1 VFPRRGAA
9 AGEENVELV
18 EGVLFEVV
26 GEQIELEQCA
36 EDLLVLALDVVEEL
50 AHDRWRKLALDAGQL
65 AMDPVELSLELVELR
80 GRVDGAVDPDLV
92 DDLFQSLVEGL
103 KVVCIGHGP
112 FVEVLKDPAEELV
125 EGPQRS
131 EAVGQCGIPNAQGMR
146 LGSLHHLRIHR
157 LAVTYKAGGTK
168 MLGQTVVSREEIESM
183 IDRLASELEADL
195 EGKAPVFIGV
205 LKGCVFFL
213 TDLTRRIGKSVE
225 LDFIQVSSYGAS
237 TTSSGSVVLV
247 KDITVDVR
255 DRDVYL
261 VEDIVDTGITL
272 TDVIKLIEARH
283 PRSIQVVALLS
294 KPSRRQIE
302 VGVAFL
308 GTEIEDLF
316 VVGYG
321 LDYGEAYRNLPD
333 IRVLEES

>member
-1 VFPRRGAA
+1 MVRQ
-9 AGEENVELV
+9 
-18 EGVLFEVV
+18 
-26 GEQIELEQCA
+26 QIELEESAQDFFILTFDVI
-36 EDLLVLALDVVEEL
+36 EEFSHHGWWKLAFDAAEL
-50 AHDRWRKLALDAGQL
+50 AVDSI
-65 AMDPVELSLELVELR
+65 ELSFELVELR
-80 GRVDGAVDPDLV
+80 GGIDRAVDADFV
-92 DDLFQSLVEGL
+92 HDLFELLVQRL
-103 KVVCIGHGP
+103 KIVRVGNRT
-112 FVEVLKDPAEELV
+112 FFKVLEYPAEELV

-131 EAVGQCGIPNAQGMR
+131 EAIGQCGIPNAQGMR
-146 LGSLHHLRIHR
+146 LWGLHHLRIHR
-157 LAVTYKAGGTK
+157 VALTDNARRLK
-168 MLGQTVVSREEIESM
+168 MLGQIVVSSDEIRSM
-183 IDRLASELEADL
+183 LDRLAAELDADL
-195 EGKAPVFIGV
+195 EGKSPVFIGV

-213 TDLTRRIGKSVE
+213 TDLTRRLEKSVE

-302 VGVAFL
+302 VDVAFL

-321 LDYGEAYRNLPD
+321 LDYAEAYRNLPD

>member
-1 VFPRRGAA
+1 
-9 AGEENVELV
+9 
-18 EGVLFEVV
+18 
-26 GEQIELEQCA
+26 
-36 EDLLVLALDVVEEL
+36 
-50 AHDRWRKLALDAGQL
+50 
-65 AMDPVELSLELVELR
+65 
-80 GRVDGAVDPDLV
+80 
-92 DDLFQSLVEGL
+92 
-103 KVVCIGHGP
+103 
-112 FVEVLKDPAEELV
+112 
-125 EGPQRS
+125 
-131 EAVGQCGIPNAQGMR
+131 
-146 LGSLHHLRIHR
+146 
-157 LAVTYKAGGTK
+157 
-168 MLGQTVVSREEIESM
+168 MLGQVVLSNEEILTI
-183 IDRLASELEADL
+183 IDRLAAELDDEL

-213 TDLTRRIGKSVE
+213 TDLTRRLRKSVE

-302 VGVAFL
+302 VDIAFL

-321 LDYGEAYRNLPD
+321 LDYAEAYRNLPD
-333 IRVLEES
+333 IRVLDE

>member
-1 VFPRRGAA
+1 M
-9 AGEENVELV
+9 L
-18 EGVLFEVV
+18 
-26 GEQIELEQCA
+26 
-36 EDLLVLALDVVEEL
+36 
-50 AHDRWRKLALDAGQL
+50 
-65 AMDPVELSLELVELR
+65 
-80 GRVDGAVDPDLV
+80 GRV
-92 DDLFQSLVEGL
+92 
-103 KVVCIGHGP
+103 
-112 FVEVLKDPAEELV
+112 VLSNDE
-125 EGPQRS
+125 
-131 EAVGQCGIPNAQGMR
+131 INAI
-146 LGSLHHLRIHR
+146 LER
-157 LAVTYKAGGTK
+157 LAA
-168 MLGQTVVSREEIESM
+168 
-183 IDRLASELEADL
+183 ELDEDL
-195 EGKAPVFIGV
+195 EGRAPVFIGV

-213 TDLTRRIGKSVE
+213 TDLTRRLRRSVE

-302 VGVAFL
+302 VDIGFL

-321 LDYGEAYRNLPD
+321 LDYAEAYRNLPD
-333 IRVLEES
+333 IRVLEE